1 MSNPRA
7 LTLNIEAVSD
17 EHLRK
22 LLELA
27 LFDLSK
33 INESSR
39 SVEEGDSLLLSMD
52 GDMGGYKL
60 EYKLG
65 THALIEQHQKLLDR
79 GYQRVETTELRTEN
93 YSLYEH
99 VSEPALRLYLTSA
112 QITNHDPIEHEENFL
127 RF

>member
-33 INESSR
+33 INEGCR
-39 SVEEGDSLLLSMD
+39 PEEEGDSLLLSMD

-65 THALIEQHQKLLDR
+65 THALIDQHQKLIER
-79 GYQRVETTELRTEN
+79 GYRRVETTELRTDN
-93 YSLYEH
+93 YSFYEH
-99 VSEPALRLYLTSA
+99 ATEPPLRLYLASA
-112 QITNHDPIEHEENFL
+112 QITSHDPIEHEENFL